1 MATREEKALQQYEQ
15 GRALRKVRKEIK
27 RNRKRKRVRRK
38 DWMLDNWEDEDHAQ
52 RERIVPPGERERRRR
67 IWATAVG
74 QLQKTEPAGGP
85 IGALDHPA
93 GVQGVVTEVST
104 GLCRVDLGG
113 RAVLCEVRGTLS
125 AEDTGFTNV
134 VAVGDDV
141 VISLDGGDRGVLEA
155 VLPRRSALAR
165 PAVFYGHLQQVVVA
179 NADQVLVVHSW
190 REPAIWP
197 ELVDRYLIAAE
208 RSGLV
213 PVICINKVD
222 LARNPADCQAELKP
236 YIKLGYSVH
245 FTSAKTGEG
254 VGFLRK
260 ALRGRKTVL
269 AGLSGVGKSSLITA
283 VQPGLELRIAVVS
296 DRRHEGRHTTA
307 QVSMMQLEMGGWV
320 VDTPGI
326 REFGL
331 SGLCQRELCGYYP
344 EIRHVGRS
352 CQFKDCSHTQE
363 PGCAVRAAVRSGQ
376 VCEQRYANYS
386 KIHQAL
392 PA

>member
-1 MATREEKALQQYEQ
+1 MFQ
-15 GRALRKVRKEIK
+15 KVRKEIK

-38 DWMLDNWEDEDHAQ
+38 DWMAGNWEDEDHALK
-52 RERIVPPGERERRRR
+52 ERVLPRGERERRRR
-67 IWATAVG
+67 IWNTALG
-74 QLQKTEPAGGP
+74 QVQEAQPAGGP
-85 IGALDHPA
+85 IGASDRPA
-93 GVQGVVTEVST
+93 GVQGVVTQVST

-113 RAVLCEVRGTLS
+113 SSVLCEVRGTLS

-141 VISLDGGDRGVLEA
+141 VISLDGGDRGVLET
-155 VLPRRSALAR
+155 VLPRRSTLAR
-165 PAVFYGHLQQVVVA
+165 PDVFYRHLQHVAVA
-179 NADQVLVVHSW
+179 NAEQLLAVHSW
-190 REPAIWP
+190 REPALWP

-208 RSGLV
+208 RGGLA
-213 PVICINKVD
+213 PVICVNKVD
-222 LARNPADCQAELKP
+222 LATSSADYRAALEP
-236 YIKLGYSVH
+236 YIRLGYSIH

-254 VGFLRK
+254 IGFLGK

-269 AGLSGVGKSSLITA
+269 AGLSGVGKSSLISA
-283 VQPGLELRIAVVS
+283 VQPGLELRIGVVS

-307 QVSMMQLEMGGWV
+307 QVSMMQLDMGGWV

-331 SGLCQRELCGYYP
+331 SGLCKRELCGCYP
-344 EIRHVGRS
+344 EFRQVGRP
-352 CQFKDCSHTQE
+352 CQFKDCSHTHE

-376 VCEQRYANYS
+376 VCSQRYANYI
-386 KIHQAL
+386 KIHQVL

>member
-1 MATREEKALQQYEQ
+1 VFQ
-15 GRALRKVRKEIK
+15 KVRKEIK
-27 RNRKRKRVRRK
+27 RNRKRKRVRHK
-38 DWMLDNWEDEDHAQ
+38 DWMAGNWEDEDHAQ
-52 RERIVPPGERERRRR
+52 RERVVPRGERERRRR
-67 IWATAVG
+67 VWAAALGKV
-74 QLQKTEPAGGP
+74 QEAQPGGGL
-85 IGALDHPA
+85 IGALDRSA
-93 GVQGVVTEVST
+93 GVQGVVTEVSS

-113 RAVLCEVRGTLS
+113 PSVLCEVRGTLS

-141 VISLDGGDRGVLEA
+141 VISHDGGDRGVLEA

-165 PAVFYGHLQQVVVA
+165 PDVFYRHLQQVAVA
-179 NADQVLVVHSW
+179 NAEQLLAVHSW
-190 REPAIWP
+190 REPALWP

-213 PVICINKVD
+213 PVICVNKVD
-222 LARNPADCQAELKP
+222 LAEKPANYEAELEP
-236 YIKLGYSVH
+236 YTRLGYSVH

-254 VGFLRK
+254 IDFLGK
-260 ALRGRKTVL
+260 ALKGRKTVL
-269 AGLSGVGKSSLITA
+269 AGLSGVGKSSLIA
-283 VQPGLELRIAVVS
+283 SVQPGLELRIGVVS

-307 QVSMMQLEMGGWV
+307 QVSMLQLDMGGWV

-331 SGLCQRELCGYYP
+331 SGLSKGDLCGCYP
-344 EIRHVGRS
+344 EFQVGRP
-352 CQFKDCSHTQE
+352 CQFKDCSHTHE

-376 VCEQRYANYS
+376 VCSQRYANYT
-386 KIHQAL
+386 KIHQVL